1 MCTPLRHI
9 HTFKASIVH
18 PYAPS
23 GLALMYLHI
32 LMIIN
37 RHGVCPASCKI
48 QVDFLSAVLW
58 EDETLKPC
66 GAFSSL
72 CCIHSPYFSLSVLEL
87 SVLLLPQRT
96 HGTKHELY
104 SLCVFLI
111 IGSKVAWVFES
122 FQRTPKQAVWV
133 QSLCSDASSP
143 RQAFV
148 DLLQHDCQS
157 SHSLYVTG
165 QVLKSPLMVTRT
177 SCVNMFGIWVTG
189 PMRKCI
195 ASILIETVNFVQWLC
210 KKYIAGLLS

>member
-9 HTFKASIVH
+9 HTFKTSIVH

-23 GLALMYLHI
+23 GLALIYLHI

-48 QVDFLSAVLW
+48 QVDILSAVLW

-66 GAFSSL
+66 GVLSSL

-87 SVLLLPQRT
+87 SVLLLPQRA

-133 QSLCSDASSP
+133 QSLHSDASSP
-143 RQAFV
+143 RHAFV
-148 DLLQHDCQS
+148 CMIVSPHIAYMLQDKFL
-157 SHSLYVTG
+157 SHLSWSQEHLVF
-165 QVLKSPLMVTRT
+165 
-177 SCVNMFGIWVTG
+177 VNMFGIWVTG
-189 PMRKCI
+189 PMRKYCERIDVSIQQNALNYTLCTVI
-195 ASILIETVNFVQWLC
+195 A
-210 KKYIAGLLS
+210 